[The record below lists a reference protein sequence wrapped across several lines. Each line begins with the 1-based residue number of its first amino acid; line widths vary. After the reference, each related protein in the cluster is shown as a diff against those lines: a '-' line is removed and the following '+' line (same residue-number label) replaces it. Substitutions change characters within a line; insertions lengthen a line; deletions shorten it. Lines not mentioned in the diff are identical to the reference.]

1 MLFHVTMTHTPDNC
15 PSYWPPEKW
24 PEVVAAM
31 DQQDAIAK
39 DLNVKV
45 HSFVNTAPG
54 HVSYALLEADSHS
67 SILSWIM
74 AIPIREDYNIVPVMH
89 QWDLMAFARDM
100 MTKMSEK

>member
-15 PSYWPPEKW
+15 PACNPEKI
-24 PEVVAAM
+24 PEVIAAM
-31 DQQDAIAK
+31 DQLDAIAK

-45 HSFVNTAPG
+45 HFFVNTAPG

-89 QWDLMAFARDM
+89 QRDLMAFAKDM
-100 MTKMSEK
+100 MAKMSGK